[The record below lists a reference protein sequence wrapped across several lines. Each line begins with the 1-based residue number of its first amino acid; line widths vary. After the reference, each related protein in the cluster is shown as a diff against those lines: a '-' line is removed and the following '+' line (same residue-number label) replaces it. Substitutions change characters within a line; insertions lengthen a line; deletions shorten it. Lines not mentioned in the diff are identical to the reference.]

1 MFWISVPNVN
11 LQLKNDKEQLV
22 KEQLLILCK
31 EMGEMMTNQ
40 TGIQSELSTDGIWTD
55 LTFTF
60 LPP

>member
-1 MFWISVPNVN
+1 MFSVPNFN

-22 KEQLLILCK
+22 KEQLPILCK

-40 TGIQSELSTDGIWTD
+40 TGIQSELSSDGIWTD

-60 LPP
+60 LPS